1 MTHVYNAD
9 EMSEKRPKPDINKL
23 TVLFNA
29 IDTQNCK
36 KISKED
42 SRISSLI
49 SNSPA
54 ISSRHWR
61 RKPKKT
67 KKGSVLLS
75 KAR

>member
-54 ISSRHWR
+54 ISS
-61 RKPKKT
+61 
-67 KKGSVLLS
+67 
-75 KAR
+75 